1 MRGGFDLYGTYY
13 PNANDALNAEMAQ
26 RNEIDNRSNSKKLSE
41 QDKTIKKLLHKIEL
55 LELELNKLKNDNG
68 NSF

>member
-13 PNANDALNAEMAQ
+13 PNANNALNAEMAQ

-41 QDKTIKKLLHKIEL
+41 QDKTINYDRARISNRTKV
-55 LELELNKLKNDNG
+55 
-68 NSF
+68 